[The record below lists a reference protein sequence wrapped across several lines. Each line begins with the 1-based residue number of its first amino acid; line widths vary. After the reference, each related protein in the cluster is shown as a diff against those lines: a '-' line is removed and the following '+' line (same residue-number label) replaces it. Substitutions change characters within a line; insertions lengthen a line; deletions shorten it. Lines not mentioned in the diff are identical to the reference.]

1 MRPLPSSRLSSEVAD
16 ATPVLSLRGVS
27 KSFPGVRALHG
38 VSLTL
43 RAGEVTALVGENGAG
58 KSTLVKI
65 LTGIYPPDEGEIL
78 VSGRP
83 LICNGPRDAWAAGIV
98 AIHQETV
105 MFDELSV
112 AENIF
117 MGHMPRAGGGRVDWA
132 EMKARTGELLK
143 RLEADFEAGDL
154 LKTLSVARKHLV
166 EIARALSH
174 EALIIIMDEP
184 TSALSAREIGDLFA
198 IIEQLKAQGHAI
210 LFISHKFEEIFH
222 IADRW
227 TCLRDGE
234 EVGAGAIAQVS
245 QAELVGLMVGR
256 PIGSIYPKREAKQG
270 PIVLEAEDISNATE
284 FDGVSFQ
291 LHAGQIIGFY
301 GLVGAGRSETM
312 QGLFGLSPMTRGT
325 IRIDGEPV
333 SIRSPDDAIR
343 AGLAYVPED
352 RQSQG
357 VILPFGTRANM
368 TLGSLSAH
376 ARLGFLSYARE
387 LATTRKFGARLA
399 VKAANWEH
407 PVSQLSGGNQQ
418 KVVVGKWLA
427 SAPRIL
433 ILDEPTKGID
443 VGSKAAV
450 HEFIGE
456 LAAEGLAILLV
467 SSELPEVMG
476 MADEIIVMHEGR
488 IVGRFARDQADAETI
503 VRAALA
509 SSGEASR

>member
-1 MRPLPSSRLSSEVAD
+1 MRPLPSSRLSSKVAD

-117 MGHMPRAGGGRVDWA
+117 MGHMPLGGGGRVDWA

-198 IIEQLKAQGHAI
+198 IIEQLKTQGHAI

-234 EVGAGAIAQVS
+234 EVGAGAIAQIS

-256 PIGSIYPKREAKQG
+256 SVDSNIYPKREVAAG
-270 PIVLEAEDISNATE
+270 DAVVLEARRISRNA
-284 FDGVSFQ
+284 DRIRRGVSFFNCMPR
-291 LHAGQIIGFY
+291 AKIIGFY
-301 GLVGAGRSETM
+301 GLVS
-312 QGLFGLSPMTRGT
+312 
-325 IRIDGEPV
+325 
-333 SIRSPDDAIR
+333 
-343 AGLAYVPED
+343 
-352 RQSQG
+352 
-357 VILPFGTRANM
+357 
-368 TLGSLSAH
+368 SA
-376 ARLGFLSYARE
+376 APNRCSAC
-387 LATTRKFGARLA
+387 
-399 VKAANWEH
+399 
-407 PVSQLSGGNQQ
+407 S
-418 KVVVGKWLA
+418 A
-427 SAPRIL
+427 SA
-433 ILDEPTKGID
+433 
-443 VGSKAAV
+443 
-450 HEFIGE
+450 
-456 LAAEGLAILLV
+456 
-467 SSELPEVMG
+467 
-476 MADEIIVMHEGR
+476 
-488 IVGRFARDQADAETI
+488 Q
-503 VRAALA
+503 
-509 SSGEASR
+509 